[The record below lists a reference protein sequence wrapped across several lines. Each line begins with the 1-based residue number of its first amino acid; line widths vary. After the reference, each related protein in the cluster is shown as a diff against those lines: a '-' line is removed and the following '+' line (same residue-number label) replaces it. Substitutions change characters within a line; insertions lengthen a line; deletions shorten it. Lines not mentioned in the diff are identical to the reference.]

1 MTKAPLPANETARL
15 AALQRYEILDT
26 SPEEAFDGLVRL
38 ACYVCN
44 TPIALVSLVDSERQW
59 FKARVGLDVSETSR
73 DIAFCAHAITLP
85 DQVMIVPDAL
95 KDERFA
101 VNPLVTSD
109 PNIRFYAGSPLV
121 TEDGFALG
129 TLCVIDKV
137 PRTMTPE
144 QVEMLQ
150 ILSRQ
155 VITELELRRDI
166 GRLRQEILAREK
178 AEAALSQQIKTL
190 ATIYKASHQ
199 ISAKL
204 ELESIYQVAHQAIGQ
219 LMPADVFVISLLD
232 EAVQEVEDVYL
243 FDNGG
248 RWPNRRHPFLK
259 GHGISSTV
267 IATGT
272 TLRLNDW
279 DEATAKSLGAEVFGD
294 GIDTRSHLIV
304 PLQINGK
311 VIGAIGVQDYRA
323 NTYTEEQEQILNT
336 IANQIAVAI
345 TNAKLVRT
353 ILEDEQRFR
362 TLVENIPEVFWLSDP
377 NQGKIIYVSPAYEK
391 IWGRSRE
398 SLYENGRSYLDAVH
412 PEDRARVETA
422 QLETGLNLDVQEFR
436 IVQPDGSLRWVRAQA
451 FSILNEKGVAYQI
464 VGIAND
470 ITERKLAEQFESR
483 LAAIVNS
490 SQDAIIG
497 KTLNGIVVDWN
508 PGAEN
513 LYGYAA
519 ADMINRSISIL
530 VPPDRPDEVP
540 QLLDRIRQGELVE
553 TLETE
558 RLTKDR
564 RLVPV
569 SLTISPIKDG
579 TGQIIGAS
587 TIARDIT
594 ERKLLEKLRDDLTHM
609 IVHDLRNPL
618 SGTMLAIGSLDVET
632 MQPEQRD
639 LVEIA
644 GNGTKRMLELVNTI
658 LDVGRLESG
667 QMPVDRNP
675 VILSNLISESL
686 ELQNTLANS
695 KQIRLVNRVPAS
707 LPPVLID
714 AGLIGRV
721 FQNLVGNAIKFTPRA
736 GEIQISAL
744 ADLDNPSMLRVMIT
758 DTGPGIPRELQYVLF
773 QKYITGRNIGRGS
786 GLGLVFCRLAVEA
799 HGGCIWVESEVDR
812 GTTFTFLLPFA
823 PE

>member
-144 QVEMLQ
+144 QVEMLR
-150 ILSRQ
+150 ILSNR

-166 GRLRQEILAREK
+166 GRLRQEIQAREK

-199 ISAKL
+199 ISENL
-204 ELESIYQVAHQAIGQ
+204 DLESIYQVAHQAIGQ
-219 LMPADVFVISLLD
+219 LMPADVVVISLLD
-232 EAVQEVEDVYL
+232 ASAQEVEEVYL
-243 FDNGG
+243 IDRGG
-248 RWPNRRHPFLK
+248 RWPNRRRPFLK
-259 GHGISSTV
+259 GQGISSTV

-272 TLRLNDW
+272 ALRLDDW

-294 GIDTRSHLIV
+294 GVDTLSHLIV
-304 PLQINGK
+304 PLLTNDK

-323 NTYTEEQEQILNT
+323 NIYTQEHEQILNT
-336 IANQIAVAI
+336 IANQIAIAI

-362 TLVENIPEVFWLSDP
+362 TLVENIPEIFWLSDP

-398 SLYENGRSYLDAVH
+398 SLYVNGRSYLDTVH
-412 PEDRARVETA
+412 PEDRARVEEA
-422 QLETGLNLDVQEFR
+422 QLETGLNQAVQEFR
-436 IVQPDGSLRWVRAQA
+436 IVQPDGSLRWIMTQA
-451 FSILNEKGVAYQI
+451 CPILNENGEVHLV
-464 VGIAND
+464 VGISSD
-470 ITERKLAEQFESR
+470 ITERKLAEQVAAR

-497 KTLNGIVVDWN
+497 KTIDGIVVDWN
-508 PGAEN
+508 SSAEK

-519 ADMINRSISIL
+519 AEMINRSISIL

-540 QLLDRIRQGELVE
+540 QLLDRIKQGEPVE
-553 TLETE
+553 TFETE
-558 RLTKDR
+558 RLTKDGQ
-564 RLVPV
+564 LVPV
-569 SLTISPIKDG
+569 SLTISAIKNG
-579 TGQIIGAS
+579 RGQTIGAS

-594 ERKLLEKLRDDLTHM
+594 ERKQLEKLRDDLTHM

-618 SGTMLAIGSLDVET
+618 SGIMLAIGSLEAEPLL
-632 MQPEQRD
+632 PEQHE

-644 GNGTKRMLELVNTI
+644 GNSTKQMLELVNTI
-658 LDVGRLESG
+658 LDIGRLESG
-667 QMPVDRNP
+667 QMPVERTP
-675 VILSNLISESL
+675 VNLSKLIAENL
-686 ELQNTLANS
+686 ELQDTLANS
-695 KQIRLVNRVPAS
+695 KKIRLVNRVPAT

-714 AGLIGRV
+714 DGLIGRV
-721 FQNLVGNAIKFTPRA
+721 FQNLVGNAIKYSPKA
-736 GEIQISAL
+736 GEIQISAR
-744 ADLDNPSMLRVMIT
+744 ADLDNPSILRVMVT
-758 DTGPGIPRELQYVLF
+758 DTGPGIPRELQNRLF
-773 QKYITGRNIGRGS
+773 QKYSTGRNAGRGS

-799 HGGCIWVESEVDR
+799 HGGRIWVESEVDH
-812 GTTFTFLLPFA
+812 GTTFTFQLPFA